1 MIKVVFEDSDIMVV
15 NKPPGLL
22 VVPTPKNEKYTLTS
36 ILKLHPCHRLDRET
50 SGLIVYAKKKDIQA
64 RMIEAFRER
73 RVKKRYLALVQG
85 FLSRPQ
91 GLINKRI
98 EGKEALTYYRVLE
111 KRKEGF
117 SIVEVSPITGRTN
130 QIRIHFKALGH
141 PLVGERK
148 FAFGKDFPLKFKR
161 LALHAQYLEF
171 NHPLSGK
178 RLSFYAEMPEDMK
191 NFLNQCTNIWKK
203 TRQLQN

>member
-1 MIKVVFEDSDIMVV
+1 MIKVVFEDSDLIVV
-15 NKPPGLL
+15 NKPAGLL

-36 ILKLHPCHRLDRET
+36 ILKAHPCHRLDRET
-50 SGLIVYAKKKDIQA
+50 SGLIVYAKKRPVQA

-85 FLSRPQ
+85 FPSRPQ

-117 SIVEVSPITGRTN
+117 SIVEVSPVTGRTN

-148 FAFGKDFPLKFKR
+148 FAFGRDFPLKFKR
-161 LALHAQYLEF
+161 AALHAQYLEF
-171 NHPLSGK
+171 NHPVTGK

-191 NFLNQCTNIWKK
+191 NFL
-203 TRQLQN
+203 TRGS

>member
-1 MIKVVFEDSDIMVV
+1 MIKVVFEDSDLMVV
-15 NKPPGLL
+15 NKPAGLL

-36 ILKLHPCHRLDRET
+36 LLKAHPCHRLDRET

-73 RVKKRYLALVQG
+73 QVKKKYIAFVQG
-85 FLSRPQ
+85 FPSRPQ
-91 GLINKRI
+91 GLINTRI

-117 SIVEVSPITGRTN
+117 SIVEVSPVTGRTN